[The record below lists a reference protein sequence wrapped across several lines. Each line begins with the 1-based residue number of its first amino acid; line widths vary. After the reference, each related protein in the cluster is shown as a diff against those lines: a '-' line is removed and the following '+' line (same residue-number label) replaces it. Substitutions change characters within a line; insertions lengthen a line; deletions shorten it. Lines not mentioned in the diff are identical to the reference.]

1 MSAKPSKRRTDP
13 SAAAAGG
20 KAVPPRDRGTLLVPG
35 IPGQSQERALTENAL
50 SPATKAACISRM
62 FSKGLFG
69 ETDITETVA
78 VIQQQADEVVGGDLS
93 GMERMLVAQA
103 ITLDGMFAELAR
115 RAALNIGS
123 HIDAA
128 EMYLKLAL
136 KAQGQCRATAE
147 AIAEIKHPR
156 AVAFVQQTNVSTAPM
171 QVNNGRSG
179 DENARARARAG
190 AKIPLNSANELLGV
204 DDGMHLDLGASGTA
218 KRGDPSV
225 ATVDAVNGS
234 AI

>member
-1 MSAKPSKRRTDP
+1 MSAKPSKRRNDP

-20 KAVPPRDRGTLLVPG
+20 KVAPPRDRGTLLVPG

-78 VIQQQADEVVGGDLS
+78 VIQQQADDIVGGDLS
-93 GMERMLVAQA
+93 GLERMLTAQA
-103 ITLDGMFAELAR
+103 ITLDTMFAELAR

-128 EMYLKLAL
+128 EMYLRLAL
-136 KAQGQCRATAE
+136 KAQGQARATAE

-156 AVAFVQQTNVSTAPM
+156 AVAYVRQTNVSTAPM
-171 QVNNGRSG
+171 QVNNGTSG
-179 DENARARARAG
+179 
-190 AKIPLNSANELLGV
+190 
-204 DDGMHLDLGASGTA
+204 
-218 KRGDPSV
+218 
-225 ATVDAVNGS
+225 
-234 AI
+234 

>member
-1 MSAKPSKRRTDP
+1 MSATPSKRRAKP
-13 SAAAAGG
+13 STAAAGG
-20 KAVPPRDRGTLLVPG
+20 QGAPPRDKGTLLVPG

-69 ETDITETVA
+69 ETDITDTVA
-78 VIQQQADEVVGGDLS
+78 VIQQQADDIVGGDLS
-93 GMERMLVAQA
+93 GLERMLTAQA
-103 ITLDGMFAELAR
+103 ITLDTMFGELAR

-128 EMYLKLAL
+128 EMYTRLAF
-136 KAQGQCRATAE
+136 KAQAQCRATAE

-156 AVAFVQQTNVSTAPM
+156 AVAYVRQTNVSTAPM
-171 QVNNGRSG
+171 QVNNGTG
-179 DENARARARAG
+179 GEEKACARARASAET
-190 AKIPLNSANELLGV
+190 PLNPTNELLGV
-204 DDGMHLDLGASGTA
+204 NDGMHLDARTAGTA
-218 KRGDPSV
+218 KRGDPSL